1 MNGKI
6 RDAWLDRIST
16 MLSSEDVVDLAQRA
30 QVKWLT
36 DPMSV
41 TTMES
46 SAIVVCIRVGETR
59 WMADKVL
66 VHFSR
71 A

>member
-46 SAIVVCIRVGETR
+46 SAIVVCIRAGETR